1 MLDSITIFSQK
12 YGNMGEILTAA
23 ITKVLLT
30 RGRVVEGPSE
40 EPNSLA
46 SGRAAE
52 KANEGPRSRVAEWS
66 KSYLSATKSW
76 RKGVEARLS
85 SGREIDSEGPR

>member
-1 MLDSITIFSQK
+1 
-12 YGNMGEILTAA
+12 MGEILTAA
-23 ITKVLLT
+23 IIKVLLT
-30 RGRVVEGPSE
+30 EGSSGRVVEGPSE

-76 RKGVEARLS
+76 RKGVKARLS